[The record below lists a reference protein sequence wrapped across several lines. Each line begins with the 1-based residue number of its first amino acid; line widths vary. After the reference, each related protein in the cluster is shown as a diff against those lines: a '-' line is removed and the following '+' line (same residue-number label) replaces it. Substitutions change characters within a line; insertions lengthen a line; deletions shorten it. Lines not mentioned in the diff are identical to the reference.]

1 VVLAAAAAFAIGLT
15 LIGSNI
21 GRAAGYTV
29 FAYFDDATGL
39 GVRTRVQIAGI
50 PIGQVEKV
58 ELDPVSARAKVF
70 LHIRKQYALHK
81 DASIIKRSE
90 SILGDFLLDMRPG
103 SPEQPL
109 LQDGDEITIVLRQPG
124 VNEVFNQMNKIAAD
138 ISEVT
143 GNLRK
148 VLGSQ
153 EGEENLHAILSN
165 LARLSRTLDQTVTR
179 SSAQLDDILTNF
191 RSFSS
196 DVSTLT
202 RTEQGDIIAILQNTR
217 DATAEARDVLRTI
230 GVIVGSREK
239 GELKEGELKEG
250 AAGLKGSLDKLDKTL
265 ANVESISKKIDS
277 GQGTIGHL
285 VNDDKL
291 GKDLDKAANSL
302 SNLFGAADS
311 LRIELFERSEF
322 LVGRFNPSSGNNPGA
337 NTAYNPW
344 AKNYFGIKIQPK
356 PDKWYGAEII
366 DDPRGVTRLVKTT
379 NTDFAGN
386 PIPSPFFP
394 ANLSQITNERTLKF
408 SVYIAKRYGAFS
420 GRFGILESTG
430 GFGGKV
436 YFLNDQLT
444 VSLDAF
450 EFANPLKPH
459 PTLKAYVDYKF
470 FDHLLITAGAFDF
483 ANPRVADPVDTS
495 RIISGRDY
503 FIGAGFYFTDED
515 LKQIFAAVPVRF

>member
-21 GRAAGYTV
+21 GRAGGYTV

-103 SPEQPL
+103 SPDQPL
-109 LQDGDEITIVLRQPG
+109 LQDGDEVTIVLRQPG

-179 SSAQLDDILTNF
+179 SSAQLDNILTNF
-191 RSFSS
+191 QSFSS
-196 DVSTLT
+196 DVSTIT
-202 RTEQGDIIAILQNTR
+202 RTEQGDIVAILQNTR

-230 GVIVGSREK
+230 GGMVGAHDK
-239 GELKEGELKEG
+239 GELKEGT
-250 AAGLKGSLDKLDKTL
+250 AGLKGSLDKLDKTL
-265 ANVESISKKIDS
+265 ANVESISKKIDA

-291 GKDLDKAANSL
+291 GKDLDKAAKSL

-322 LVGRFNPSSGNNPGA
+322 LVGNFNPGTGGNPGA

-344 AKNYFGIKIQPK
+344 AKNYFGIRIQPK
-356 PDKWYGAEII
+356 PDKWYGAELI

-379 NTDFAGN
+379 NTDFAGR
-386 PIPSPFFP
+386 PIGSPFFP

-408 SVYIAKRYGAFS
+408 SVYIAKRYGPVS

-430 GFGGKV
+430 GFGGKLHL
-436 YFLNDQLT
+436 FNDQLSF
-444 VSLDAF
+444 SLDAF

-459 PTLKAYVDYKF
+459 PTLKAYVDYRF
-470 FDHLLITAGAFDF
+470 WDHLLITAGAFDF
-483 ANPRVADPVDTS
+483 ANPRVSDPVDTS
-495 RIISGRDY
+495 RILSGRDY
-503 FIGAGFYFTDED
+503 FVGAGFYFTDED
-515 LKQIFAAVPVRF
+515 LKLIFAAVPVRF

>member
-1 VVLAAAAAFAIGLT
+1 MVLAAAAAFAIGLT

-21 GRAAGYTV
+21 GRSAGYTV
-29 FAYFDDATGL
+29 YAYFDDATGL

-58 ELDPVSARAKVF
+58 ELDPVSARAKVY

-109 LQDGDEITIVLRQPG
+109 LKDGDEITIVLRQPG

-165 LARLSRTLDQTVTR
+165 LARLSATLDQTVTR

-202 RTEQGDIIAILQNTR
+202 RTEQGDIVAILQNTR
-217 DATAEARDVLRTI
+217 DATAEARDVLHTI
-230 GVIVGSREK
+230 GGMVGSHDK
-239 GELKEGELKEG
+239 GELKEGT
-250 AAGLKGSLDKLDKTL
+250 AGLKGSLDKLDKTL

-291 GKDLDKAANSL
+291 GKDLDKAAKSL
-302 SNLFGAADS
+302 TNLFGAADS

-322 LVGRFNPSSGNNPGA
+322 LVGRFNPSTGGNPGA
-337 NTAYNPW
+337 NTIYNPW
-344 AKNYFGIKIQPK
+344 AKNYFGVKIQPK
-356 PDKWYGAEII
+356 PDKWYGAELV
-366 DDPRGVTRLVKTT
+366 DDPRGVTRQVRIT

-386 PIPSPFFP
+386 PLPSQFFP
-394 ANLSQITNERTLKF
+394 ANLNQITQERTLKF

-420 GRFGILESTG
+420 GRFGILENTG
-430 GFGGKV
+430 GFGGKL
-436 YFLNDQLT
+436 YLLNDQLQF
-444 VSLDAF
+444 SLDAF
-450 EFANPLKPH
+450 EFSNPLTSH
-459 PTLKAYVDYKF
+459 PRLKAYVDYKF
-470 FDHLLITAGAFDF
+470 WDHLLITAGADDF
-483 ANPRVADPVDTS
+483 VNKPVSDPVDVS
-495 RIISGRDY
+495 RIIRGRDF

>member
-21 GRAAGYTV
+21 GRTGGYTV

-70 LHIRKQYALHK
+70 LRIRKQYALHK

-103 SPEQPL
+103 SPDQPL

-179 SSAQLDDILTNF
+179 SSAQLDNILTNF
-191 RSFSS
+191 QSFSS

-202 RTEQGDIIAILQNTR
+202 RTEQGDIVAILQNTR

-230 GVIVGSREK
+230 GGMVGAHDK
-239 GELKEGELKEG
+239 GELKEG
-250 AAGLKGSLDKLDKTL
+250 AAGLKGSLEKLDKTL
-265 ANVESISKKIDS
+265 ANVESISKKIDA

-291 GKDLDKAANSL
+291 GKDLDKAAKSL

-322 LVGRFNPSSGNNPGA
+322 LVGNFNPGTGGNPGA

-356 PDKWYGAEII
+356 PDKWYGAELV
-366 DDPRGVTRLVKTT
+366 DDPRGVTRLVRTT
-379 NTDFAGN
+379 NSDFAGN
-386 PIPSPFFP
+386 PINSPFFP

-408 SVYIAKRYGAFS
+408 SVYIAKRYGPVS
-420 GRFGILESTG
+420 GRFGILENTG

-444 VSLDAF
+444 FSMDAF
-450 EFANPLKPH
+450 EFSNPLTSH
-459 PTLKAYVDYKF
+459 PRLKAYVDYRF
-470 FDHLLITAGAFDF
+470 WDHLLITAGADDF
-483 ANPRVADPVDTS
+483 INRPVSDPVDVS
-495 RIISGRDY
+495 RIIRGRDY

>member
-1 VVLAAAAAFAIGLT
+1 
-15 LIGSNI
+15 
-21 GRAAGYTV
+21 
-29 FAYFDDATGL
+29 
-39 GVRTRVQIAGI
+39 
-50 PIGQVEKV
+50 
-58 ELDPVSARAKVF
+58 
-70 LHIRKQYALHK
+70 
-81 DASIIKRSE
+81 
-90 SILGDFLLDMRPG
+90 MRPG

-179 SSAQLDDILTNF
+179 SSGQLDNILTNF
-191 RSFSS
+191 QSFSS

-202 RTEQGDIIAILQNTR
+202 RTEQGDIVAILQNTR

-230 GVIVGSREK
+230 GGMVGAHDK
-239 GELKEGELKEG
+239 GELKDG

-265 ANVESISKKIDS
+265 ANVESISKKIDA

-291 GKDLDKAANSL
+291 GKDLDKAAKSL

-322 LVGRFNPSSGNNPGA
+322 LVGRFNPSSSNPGA
-337 NTAYNPW
+337 NTSYNPW

-356 PDKWYGAEII
+356 PDKWYGAELV
-366 DDPRGVTRLVKTT
+366 DDPRGVTRLVRTT
-379 NTDFAGN
+379 NADFAGQ
-386 PIPSPFFP
+386 PINSPFFP

-408 SVYIAKRYGAFS
+408 SVYIAKRYGPVS
-420 GRFGILESTG
+420 GRFGILENTG

-444 VSLDAF
+444 FSLDAF
-450 EFANPLKPH
+450 EFSNPLTSH
-459 PTLKAYVDYKF
+459 PRLKAYVDYRF
-470 FDHLLITAGAFDF
+470 WDHLLITAGADDF
-483 ANPRVADPVDTS
+483 INRTVSDPVDVS
-495 RIISGRDY
+495 RIIRGRDY